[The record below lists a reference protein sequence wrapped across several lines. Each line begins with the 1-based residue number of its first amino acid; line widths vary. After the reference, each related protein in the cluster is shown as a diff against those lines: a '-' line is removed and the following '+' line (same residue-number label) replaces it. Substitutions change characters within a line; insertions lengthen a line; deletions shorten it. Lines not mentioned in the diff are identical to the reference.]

1 MLLIN
6 TKRVLKSGFVNFWR
20 NGFVST
26 ASILVMTIALSVI
39 ASLFYGRALLNSTL
53 DGIKNKVDINV
64 YFTTSASDAEIN
76 ALQKKIQSMPEVASA
91 VVNTSDQELQAFKD
105 RHQND
110 QLTLQALDEIGT
122 NPLGAALNIKAKNP
136 SEYEGIAQFLD
147 TQKQNSDASIIDK
160 FNYNRNKAAIDALS
174 NIIASS
180 RKLGILLAIFFVSVA
195 VLITFNTISINIYM
209 AKEEIAVKRLVGASN
224 RYIKG
229 PFVVVGIMYGFV
241 SSILA
246 MILLAP
252 IAYWAGPYTFNLGTG
267 INLWSYYLS
276 NIFGIFAI
284 LFVSGLVIGSLS
296 SYLAVKKYLKI

>member
-1 MLLIN
+1 MFLTN

-26 ASILVMTIALSVI
+26 ASILVMTIALAVI

-53 DGIKNKVDINV
+53 NGIQNKVDINV
-64 YFTTSASDAEIN
+64 YFTTSASDADIS
-76 ALQKKIQSMPEVASA
+76 ALEQKIKALPEVAS
-91 VVNTSDQELQAFKD
+91 VDLSTSDQELQAFKD

-110 QLTLQALDEIGT
+110 QLTLQALDEVGT
-122 NPLGAALNIKAKNP
+122 NPLGAALNIKAKDP
-136 SEYEGIAQFLD
+136 TLYEGIAQFLD

-160 FNYNRNKAAIDALS
+160 LNYNRNKVAIDALS

-180 RKLGILLAIFFVSVA
+180 KKLGILLAIFFISVA

-229 PFVVVGIMYGFV
+229 PFIVVGLMYGVF
-241 SSILA
+241 STILA
-246 MILLAP
+246 MIILAP
-252 IAYWAGPYTFNLGTG
+252 IAYWAGPYTLNLGTG
-267 INLWSYYLS
+267 INLWNYYLA
-276 NIFGIFAI
+276 NIFGIGSI
-284 LFVSGLVIGSLS
+284 LIFSGLVIGGLS